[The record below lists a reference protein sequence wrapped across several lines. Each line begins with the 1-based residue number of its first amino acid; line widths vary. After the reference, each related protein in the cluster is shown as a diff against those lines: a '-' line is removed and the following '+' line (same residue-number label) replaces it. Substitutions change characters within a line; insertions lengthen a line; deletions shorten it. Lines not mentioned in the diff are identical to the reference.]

1 MDEQSGYM
9 KQRGSERP
17 PFMSGRLDDV
27 ALPELV
33 QMLASGGHTS
43 RIELTATDGRRGSVT
58 IEKGTV
64 GRCRFGDLMAEDA
77 FYALCRIGGRFAVY
91 RTDPEALQRSTVAR
105 GWQELLLEAARWPVV
120 LSAVVNVLL
129 RVKRPY
135 MITPKGRPPG
145 ALPPGGR
152 LYGPFLGLA
161 WVGLAAIGV
170 FVAQGGTN
178 PAAGHLVLVFL
189 NVATLVALVAAT
201 VALET
206 RDAREHVGTAVV
218 LRGRAGT
225 LAALAVT
232 GLATSAALVAA
243 WAPMTGAIG

>member
-105 GWQELLLEAARWPVV
+105 GWQELLLEAARLEDEERRDSNVYPVPTPEREPSEPSLGV
-120 LSAVVNVLL
+120 LDALAPSEPPPPLPATDVRTVPPPPDDGFDALFAEATRCYL
-129 RVKRPY
+129 RRDLEQAEDLFTRCAAIRPNDRRVRANLKRLAEK
-135 MITPKGRPPG
+135 KGR
-145 ALPPGGR
+145 R
-152 LYGPFLGLA
+152 
-161 WVGLAAIGV
+161 
-170 FVAQGGTN
+170 
-178 PAAGHLVLVFL
+178 
-189 NVATLVALVAAT
+189 
-201 VALET
+201 
-206 RDAREHVGTAVV
+206 
-218 LRGRAGT
+218 
-225 LAALAVT
+225 
-232 GLATSAALVAA
+232 
-243 WAPMTGAIG
+243 